1 MRYLINKFTFKIK
14 ESEHK
19 IINAKFEDKE
29 VQPETVGEMQ
39 VYAETSD
46 GKRAV
51 LAILMAIGEK
61 DNEFIK
67 NLNPKESSF

>member
-29 VQPETVGEMQ
+29 VQPETVGEM
-39 VYAETSD
+39 
-46 GKRAV
+46 
-51 LAILMAIGEK
+51 
-61 DNEFIK
+61 
-67 NLNPKESSF
+67 